1 MSKELVEGCLHC
13 GDRHLATAPGLA
25 SSPPTT
31 STLLLSSTA
40 PQQAGGTDS
49 LHARSL
55 LVSAECPIR
64 RRPRPSM
71 RTTDPIDCFPIDEVQ
86 LHAAMGGRRR
96 PTGPS
101 FGRVVRCAIPSDGPA
116 NRPRVAARAMPSPFE
131 PAITITEARGPWSV
145 TRISVISDQLL
156 VTSRRFRNVRIELPV
171 VWIGPSWP
179 TFGRDATRV
188 VQSSSTR
195 QIRSVWQV
203 VGVSGA
209 LGVVKAIPTTSIS
222 NRTRTTAE
230 SGVRW
235 SAEARRFG

>member
-1 MSKELVEGCLHC
+1 M
-13 GDRHLATAPGLA
+13 R
-25 SSPPTT
+25 PT
-31 STLLLSSTA
+31 
-40 PQQAGGTDS
+40 
-49 LHARSL
+49 
-55 LVSAECPIR
+55 R
-64 RRPRPSM
+64 RRRANSPRWPDAPSL
-71 RTTDPIDCFPIDEVQ
+71 TTGTALAHPHGSHKPECRRAV
-86 LHAAMGGRRR
+86 AAHGPQPCRDGWPPA

-101 FGRVVRCAIPSDGPA
+101 FGRVVRGAIPSDGPA

-209 LGVVKAIPTTSIS
+209 LGSSKPSRRPLYPTGPARLPSLVFVFVGVPKRGVSADCPTG
-222 NRTRTTAE
+222 NATTTCPDTLALGP
-230 SGVRW
+230 SDV
-235 SAEARRFG
+235 SLASSY